1 MTALRDIPITVEE
14 SAAKL
19 PTNGNSTPILHEVLH
34 ALRRLAENGEATQID
49 LNALPFGP
57 GDEEHLLSLLG
68 RGEVQATVDALG
80 VTRVTETAF
89 PGVWLVDYLNE
100 EDQRLTL
107 HLEIT
112 EIPSILR
119 VQSRDIEG
127 SITALD
133 AHLSADPS
141 TPQFKS

>member
-14 SAAKL
+14 SAPNL
-19 PTNGNSTPILHEVLH
+19 PTSGNSMPILHEVLH
-34 ALRRLAENGEATQID
+34 SLRRLAGNGETTRID
-49 LNALPFGP
+49 LNAIPFGP
-57 GDEEHLLSLLG
+57 DDEEHLLTLLG

-80 VTRVTETAF
+80 MTRVTETAF
-89 PGVWLVDYLNE
+89 AGVWLVDYLNE
-100 EDQRLTL
+100 QNQRLTL

-119 VQSRDIEG
+119 VQPRDIEDT
-127 SITALD
+127 ITALD

-141 TPQFKS
+141 APQSES